1 MAFLV
6 GKPELFSIF
15 KNIKINVTCMFL
27 DTILEKSIIL
37 CVLSNVITSTIESN
51 PQRNMFPVFI
61 SKNESSFHN
70 FFDE

>member
-37 CVLSNVITSTIESN
+37 CVLSNVITSTIENN